1 MSDFTELCEMYGL
14 SPGDPDAI
22 DKLIFLINRVDDSE
36 DEDFFGDQGFFI
48 DEDELPEDPGDT

>member
-14 SPGDPDAI
+14 SPGDPDSI

-36 DEDFFGDQGFFI
+36 DEEFFGDQGFFI
-48 DEDELPEDPGDT
+48 DEDALPEDP